1 MIGALRFGGFRAAIR
16 RLRRE
21 LWAMLAL
28 LACTTQEAPPA
39 HSVDSATAA
48 ATATAAQ
55 ALRDTITMRLAGYT
69 DAARRVD
76 AEASAAYFAPDG
88 VLFEPGIPPIVSPD
102 SIRAFIKSFPGVTVD
117 SAIAVAD
124 TIEIHPGMALVW
136 GHFFEQLHFPGQP
149 MSAQHGR
156 FVMQWVP
163 SADGNWRIRNYYRVP
178 LPPAP
183 PAASAP
189 AGAKP

>member
-1 MIGALRFGGFRAAIR
+1 MIGALRATMR

-21 LWAMLAL
+21 LWALLAL
-28 LACTTQEAPPA
+28 LACTTQEAPPP
-39 HSVDSATAA
+39 STVTAA
-48 ATATAAQ
+48 SDR
-55 ALRDTITMRLAGYT
+55 ALRDTITMRLAGYA

-76 AEASAAYFAPDG
+76 ADASAAFFAPDG

-117 SAIAVAD
+117 SAMAVAD
-124 TIEIHPGMALVW
+124 TIEIHARMALVW

-163 SADGNWRIRNYYRVP
+163 GVDGVWRIRNYYRVP

-183 PAASAP
+183 AAPPASAP
-189 AGAKP
+189 ASAPGAKS

>member
-1 MIGALRFGGFRAAIR
+1 MSIRAAVR

-21 LWAMLAL
+21 LWAL
-28 LACTTQEAPPA
+28 LAMFACTARETPPPHTTESASAPLSAA
-39 HSVDSATAA
+39 H
-48 ATATAAQ
+48 AQ
-55 ALRDTITMRLAGYT
+55 ALRDTIAMRLAGYA

-76 AEASAAYFAPDG
+76 AEASAAFFAPEG

-102 SIRAFIKSFPGVTVD
+102 SIRAFIKSFPGVKVD
-117 SAIAVAD
+117 SATAVAD

-136 GHFFEQLHFPGQP
+136 GHFFEQLRFPGQP

-163 SADGNWRIRNYYRVP
+163 SPDGAWRIRHYYRVP

-183 PAASAP
+183 PPA
-189 AGAKP
+189 AGATR